1 MCGEAAPR
9 RLHPLKFPVSKP
21 PLTITLEGDEDVVKL
36 AGALLAATVP
46 ALLLAIAAILDW
58 PRATPSP
65 AIGHSLGWLG
75 LAIFVATFIVG

>member
-1 MCGEAAPR
+1 MPIH
-9 RLHPLKFPVSKP
+9 LIMLILS
-21 PLTITLEGDEDVVKL
+21 
-36 AGALLAATVP
+36 